1 MRMSAGLYIAIR
13 TVVMLVKLWVAVVSG
28 VREEDIDVE
37 GVVLHARAKMT
48 TWTAAYSR
56 PDSVRM
62 TEIFATLNLVR
73 LGDVNPERPYVA

>member
-48 TWTAAYSR
+48 TY
-56 PDSVRM
+56 
-62 TEIFATLNLVR
+62 
-73 LGDVNPERPYVA
+73 